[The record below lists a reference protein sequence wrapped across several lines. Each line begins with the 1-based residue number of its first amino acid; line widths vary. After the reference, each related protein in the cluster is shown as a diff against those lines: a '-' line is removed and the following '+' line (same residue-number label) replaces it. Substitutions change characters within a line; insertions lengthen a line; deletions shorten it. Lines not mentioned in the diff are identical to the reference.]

1 MPKIENGNALSGTSA
16 TETGENVKGKFSLKG
31 QGANDALVEKLTQ
44 QVRDGKITM
53 DQALE
58 QVRQDAEDRATA
70 AELNS
75 RKQLEQENDRLR
87 KRVNALKAQMKV
99 SEQKTV
105 RKADTDR
112 MSREI
117 LKAYDSKADRESVRA
132 QVKALGDY
140 LVESGGGDE
149 GMSWNCYKWKR
160 ETAGAIAPAVSLVAP
175 PVGLEPTTPRLTAAC
190 STD

>member
-1 MPKIENGNALSGTSA
+1 M
-16 TETGENVKGKFSLKG
+16 
-31 QGANDALVEKLTQ
+31 
-44 QVRDGKITM
+44 
-53 DQALE
+53 
-58 QVRQDAEDRATA
+58 
-70 AELNS
+70 
-75 RKQLEQENDRLR
+75 
-87 KRVNALKAQMKV
+87 NALKAQMKV

-112 MSREI
+112 VSREI

-149 GMSWNCYKWKR
+149 GVSWVRYKSKR